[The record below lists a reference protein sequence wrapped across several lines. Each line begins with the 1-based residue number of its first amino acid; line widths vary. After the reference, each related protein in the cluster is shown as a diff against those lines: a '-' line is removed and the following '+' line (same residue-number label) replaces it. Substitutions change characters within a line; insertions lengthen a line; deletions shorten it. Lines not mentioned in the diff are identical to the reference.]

1 MKEELKKILLELA
14 AVPGVSGHEG
24 PIARTLKS
32 LFEPSVD
39 DVRIDPMGNVI
50 ARKNGSAPGPKL
62 MLACHSDTIGCIVR
76 SIDKN
81 GFMRLFRMGGAVD
94 LLLVGR
100 KVWVNDVPGVM
111 GVRPGH
117 IQRPEETR
125 IVPHLADLYVDVGAG
140 SADEVAKLGIEIGS
154 PVRYH
159 SPIEEMSDSDL
170 LCGAYVDNR
179 IGCAVLVYLMST
191 LGPDFAGSIYAVA
204 TTHEETGWRGG
215 QMSAFTVDPDLA
227 VAIDTT
233 PAGGTP
239 DVDFERELPIEIGLG
254 PVLQVASQGS
264 GAGFTAHPAVSGWL
278 RSAAE
283 RSELPYQLAAL
294 QNANTDAVLIHMA
307 RGGIP
312 TAALTIPR
320 RYSHSPVELFNIND
334 AATTVRILQ
343 NAIAQLGALKIQF
356 SEDG

>member
-1 MKEELKKILLELA
+1 MKQELKEIFLKLA

-24 PIARTLKS
+24 PIAEVLKAM
-32 LFEPSVD
+32 FESSVD

-50 ARKNGSAPGPKL
+50 ARKDGSAPGPKL
-62 MLACHSDTIGCIVR
+62 MLGCHLDTIGCIVR
-76 SIDKN
+76 SIDQN
-81 GFMRLFRMGGAVD
+81 GFLRMFRMGGAVD
-94 LLLVGR
+94 VLLIGR
-100 KVWVNDVPGVM
+100 KVWVNDVPGVI

-117 IQRPEETR
+117 IQRPEESRT
-125 IVPHLADLYVDVGAG
+125 VTPLVDLYVDVGAG
-140 SADEVAKLGIEIGS
+140 SAQEVADLGIEIGS

-159 SPIEEMSDSDL
+159 SPVEEMSDPDL
-170 LCGAYVDNR
+170 LCGAYIDNR
-179 IGCAVLVYLMST
+179 IGCAILVYLMRELES
-191 LGPDFAGSIYAVA
+191 DFAGSIYAVG

-215 QMSAFTVDPDLA
+215 QMTAFTVDPDLA

-239 DVDFERELPIEIGLG
+239 DVDFDKELPIKIGFG
-254 PVLQVASQGS
+254 PVLQVASQGP
-264 GAGFTAHPAVSGWL
+264 GAGFTGHPAVMRWL
-278 RSAAE
+278 RSAAD
-283 RSELPYQLAAL
+283 SANLPYQLAAL

-334 AATTVRILQ
+334 AVTTIRILQ
-343 NAIAQLGALKIQF
+343 NAIRALGTLKIRF
-356 SEDG
+356 SENA

>member
-1 MKEELKKILLELA
+1 MKEDLKKILIHLA
-14 AVPGVSGHEG
+14 AVPGVSGSEG
-24 PIARTLKS
+24 PIARALKS
-32 LFEPSVD
+32 LFEPRVD
-39 DVRIDPMGNVI
+39 DVKIDPMGNVI
-50 ARKNGSAPGPKL
+50 ARKNGSGPGPKL

-100 KVWVNDVPGVM
+100 KVWVNDVPGVV

-117 IQRPEETR
+117 IQRPEEMRT
-125 IVPHLADLYVDVGAG
+125 VPNLTDLYVDVGAA
-140 SADEVAKLGIEIGS
+140 SSDDVAKLGIEIGS

-159 SPIEEMSDSDL
+159 SPIEEMSNPDL

-179 IGCAVLVYLMST
+179 IGCAVLVYLMSV
-191 LGPDFAGSIYAVA
+191 LGNDFAGSIHAVA
-204 TTHEETGWRGG
+204 TTNEETGWRGG

-254 PVLQVASQGS
+254 PVMQVASQGH
-264 GAGFTAHPAVSGWL
+264 GAGFTAHPAVMGWL
-278 RSAAE
+278 RSAADDA
-283 RSELPYQLAAL
+283 ELPYQLAAL
-294 QNANTDAVLIHMA
+294 QNANTDAALIHMT

-334 AATTVRILQ
+334 AVTTVQILQ
-343 NAIAQLGALKIQF
+343 NAIPRLATLKIQF
-356 SEDG
+356 SAER